1 MALGKKTKRVVDAEG
16 VAHVNA
22 TFNNTLI
29 TITDAHGNAV
39 SWGTA
44 GKAGFKGS
52 KKSTPFAA
60 TVAGEQCAR
69 EAMSAGV
76 RRVHVRVQ
84 GPGSG
89 RESAI
94 QALAA
99 AGLQVK
105 SIKDVTPIPHNGCR
119 PPKRRRVGSMRYT
132 GPSCRQCRR
141 EGTKLFLKGTKC
153 FTEKCPVERRPYA
166 PGQHGQ
172 NTARRRKVSEYAKQ
186 LREKQK
192 IKRIYGL
199 SERQFRNTF
208 ERVSTLPGV
217 TGHNLLAALESRLD
231 NIVYRM
237 GFAASRKAAR
247 QLIRHR
253 HVEVNGKSVDVP
265 SFVVEPGQEVRVR
278 QKSRELVIVQAALE
292 VAARG
297 ASPAWIAVDKD
308 TFSGR
313 MLERPQRQS
322 IPIAAQEQLVV
333 ELYSK

>member
-1 MALGKKTKRVVDAEG
+1 
-16 VAHVNA
+16 
-22 TFNNTLI
+22 
-29 TITDAHGNAV
+29 
-39 SWGTA
+39 
-44 GKAGFKGS
+44 
-52 KKSTPFAA
+52 
-60 TVAGEQCAR
+60 
-69 EAMSAGV
+69 
-76 RRVHVRVQ
+76 
-84 GPGSG
+84 
-89 RESAI
+89 
-94 QALAA
+94 
-99 AGLQVK
+99 
-105 SIKDVTPIPHNGCR
+105 
-119 PPKRRRVGSMRYT
+119 MRYL

-172 NTARRRKVSEYAKQ
+172 AQARRRKASEYAKQ

-199 SERQFRNTF
+199 SEKQFRNTF
-208 ERVSTLPGV
+208 ERVTTLPGI

-231 NIVYRM
+231 NMVYRM

-253 HVEVNGKSVDVP
+253 HVEINGKSVDIP
-265 SFVVEPGQEVRVR
+265 SYAVRPGEEVRVR
-278 QKSRELVIVQAALE
+278 MKSREMVAVMASMDQAS
-292 VAARG
+292 RG
-297 ASPAWIAVDKD
+297 APLSWLAVDRD

-313 MLERPQRQS
+313 MLERPQRAS

>member
-1 MALGKKTKRVVDAEG
+1 
-16 VAHVNA
+16 
-22 TFNNTLI
+22 
-29 TITDAHGNAV
+29 
-39 SWGTA
+39 
-44 GKAGFKGS
+44 
-52 KKSTPFAA
+52 
-60 TVAGEQCAR
+60 
-69 EAMSAGV
+69 
-76 RRVHVRVQ
+76 
-84 GPGSG
+84 
-89 RESAI
+89 
-94 QALAA
+94 
-99 AGLQVK
+99 
-105 SIKDVTPIPHNGCR
+105 
-119 PPKRRRVGSMRYT
+119 MRYT

-192 IKRIYGL
+192 IKRIYGV

-208 ERVSTLPGV
+208 EKVSTLPGV

-231 NIVYRM
+231 NMVYRM

-253 HVEVNGKSVDVP
+253 HIEVDGKSVDVP
-265 SFVVEPGQEVRVR
+265 SYLVHPGQEIRMR
-278 QKSRELVIVQAALE
+278 QASRELAIVKEALE
-292 VAARG
+292 IAARG
-297 ASPAWIAVDKD
+297 TTPTWLAVDKD

>member
-1 MALGKKTKRVVDAEG
+1 MA
-16 VAHVNA
+16 
-22 TFNNTLI
+22 
-29 TITDAHGNAV
+29 
-39 SWGTA
+39 
-44 GKAGFKGS
+44 
-52 KKSTPFAA
+52 
-60 TVAGEQCAR
+60 
-69 EAMSAGV
+69 
-76 RRVHVRVQ
+76 
-84 GPGSG
+84 
-89 RESAI
+89 
-94 QALAA
+94 
-99 AGLQVK
+99 
-105 SIKDVTPIPHNGCR
+105 
-119 PPKRRRVGSMRYT
+119 RYT

-172 NTARRRKVSEYAKQ
+172 NTARRRKSSEYSKQ

-192 IKRIYGL
+192 IKRIYGV

-208 ERVSTLPGV
+208 ERVATLPGI

-231 NIVYRM
+231 NVLYRM

-253 HVEVNGKSVDVP
+253 HVEINQKTVDVP
-265 SFVVEPGQEVRVR
+265 SYLVDPGEEVRVR
-278 QKSRELVIVQAALE
+278 MKSREMVSIMAAMDQST
-292 VAARG
+292 RG
-297 ASPAWIAVDKD
+297 APLSWIAVDRD

-313 MLERPQRQS
+313 MLERPQRTS